1 MLYYMVRIRAT
12 LRQIRWRRRTLV
24 RRLFAYAQLVFAGI
38 ILQVVVPE
46 SQIRGVAAVMSFALW
61 VGMELLALGLDG
73 VGEGRTS

>member
-1 MLYYMVRIRAT
+1 M
-12 LRQIRWRRRTLV
+12 